1 MFVTCPPKKHHNKQL
16 ETPFFWATEGD
27 GEKKAKTLGNPDKC
41 MTEWQSA
48 NTSHL
53 QPNIPH
59 LSLNVSWKSG
69 LPHVRMFF
77 WKCIS
82 QTDWLN
88 QGSLEGRLPSQNPE
102 TALCF
107 LPTKRRFGLIIC
119 LASVLEKPTCS
130 KSANSAG
137 SWHFFQ
143 LQLRSFQHAGPA
155 FQREHFIRK
164 SLVPVFLCHKF
175 WGR

>member
-1 MFVTCPPKKHHNKQL
+1 MFATCPPTKHHNKQL

-59 LSLNVSWKSG
+59 LSPNVSWKSG
-69 LPHVRMFF
+69 LHHVRMLF
-77 WKCIS
+77 WKCTS

-107 LPTKRRFGLIIC
+107 LPTKRHRPDHLLCF
-119 LASVLEKPTCS
+119 SVGKTNL
-130 KSANSAG
+130 
-137 SWHFFQ
+137 FQ
-143 LQLRSFQHAGPA
+143 ISQQRRILTLFQPQLWSFQHAGPA

-164 SLVPVFLCHKF
+164 V
-175 WGR
+175 